1 MATAIEVAGRWLRL
15 IFRHGD
21 RPPVKQRDVLAMLA
35 VGDLGDED
43 KKRDEDKHPDLRVA
57 SIATLAAL
65 CEVGE
70 STVKRAVAWARRYG
84 LLALRGGGA
93 RRGHRLGNGTVIPTT
108 WRLVIA

>member
-35 VGDLGDED
+35 VGDLGEGD
-43 KKRDEDKHPDLRVA
+43 KVRDEDKHPDLRIA

-65 CEVGE
+65 CEIGE
-70 STVKRAVAWARRYG
+70 RTVKRAVAWAEKHR
-84 LLALRGGGA
+84 LLRKAV
-93 RRGHRLGNGTVIPTT
+93 RGHRLGNGTVIPTT
-108 WRLVIA
+108 WQLVIG